1 MKVSFDF
8 DDTLAETIIHIDEEI
23 LIPKNKIVSLLKDHH
38 SKGDICVILTAR
50 NNTIK
55 DKSDIEIF
63 LYYNDLTH
71 MISDIIFTSHTYKG
85 KFTLEHNIDF
95 HYDDDDEH
103 LESIREV
110 GVGCINSLHI
120 QPKSA

>member
-8 DDTLAETIIHIDEEI
+8 DDTLVEDVGINDEEI
-23 LIPKNKIVSLLKDHH
+23 LIPKEKIVSLLKDHH
-38 SKGDICVILTAR
+38 AKGDTCVILTAR
-50 NNTIK
+50 NRTLK
-55 DKSDIEIF
+55 DKSDIDIF
-63 LYYNDLTH
+63 LYYNNLTH

-85 KFTLEHNIDF
+85 KFTLEHNIDL

-110 GVGCINSLHI
+110 GVECINSLHI
-120 QPKSA
+120 QPKNS